1 MSNDRSRKSSLTNRP
16 AAAPRE
22 DWQPTAEEG
31 PARAEPEPTPKEASP
46 QPRVEKKKRPKVSF
60 YADEDEQA
68 RANAAWLHTAGHT
81 GHKTLTSFLETAMI
95 KYARELE
102 SEYND
107 SKPFI

>member
-1 MSNDRSRKSSLTNRP
+1 MSNRRKSSLDRP
-16 AAAPRE
+16 AAAPRDVWE
-22 DWQPTAEEG
+22 QKPES
-31 PARAEPEPTPKEASP
+31 PAPADPEPAAKDASH
-46 QPRVEKKKRPKVSF
+46 QPRAQKKKRPKVSF

-102 SEYND
+102 REHND